1 MASKLA
7 NSRPAEI
14 LLAEDNENDV
24 ELTRAGFERCKL
36 LLNLHHVKDGE
47 ECMAFL
53 RKQGKYSNAPTPDL
67 LLLDLNMPRMDG
79 REVLAELVADESL
92 NAVPVVVLTTS
103 ADDQEILKMYKMR
116 CSSYIIKP
124 VDFAQFLHVV
134 RSIAEYWFTVVVLPK
149 ENSAQE
155 TAYAPELSAPLAQLG
170 THR

>member
-1 MASKLA
+1 MINNLA
-7 NSRPAEI
+7 GSRPAEI

-24 ELTRAGFERCKL
+24 VLTLQGFKRCKL
-36 LLNLHHVKDGE
+36 SLNLHHVRDGE

-53 RKQGKYSNAPTPDL
+53 RKQGKYSNAPTPDM

-92 NAVPVVVLTTS
+92 NAIPVVVLTTS
-103 ADDQEILKMYKMR
+103 AQDEEILKMYKMR

-124 VDFAQFLHVV
+124 VDFDQFLHVV

-149 ENSAQE
+149 ANSAKE
-155 TAYAPELSAPLAQLG
+155 AAYAPELSAPLAQLG
-170 THR
+170 TLR